1 MKFKMSTK
9 HFYYTKEP
17 DRVIDDIKADHPLA
31 QFYKTVIDYNS
42 IIDLSFMNIGESI
55 LVIAIRNRDS
65 FEKQVICNSYRRV
78 E

>member
-9 HFYYTKEP
+9 HSYYTKEP

-31 QFYKTVIDYNS
+31 QFYKIIVDYNI
-42 IIDLSFMNIGESI
+42 IIDLSLLAIGESI
-55 LVIAIRNRDS
+55 LVIAVKNRDS
-65 FEKQVICNSYRRV
+65 FEKQVICNSYQRM